1 MSWATLCKYDP
12 WPSHASFQSERFGV
26 WGLVQWLQKALAVQ
40 LTQTLQK
47 LSLRT
52 VKH

>member
-26 WGLVQWLQKALAVQ
+26 WGLQKALAAQ